1 MSISINSK
9 TIVGSEHQLT
19 QLDEKRKTVS
29 IALKRVDQLIKTKE
43 YQRALLEIAHVKEI
57 DRSNVYAFALEERIK
72 VLQVKDTNVE
82 QEKVNSKVNQ
92 ILSSMTKLDLSMQ
105 LQSQAMP
112 SPDIPLNQHSLK
124 TDTQVIQKPMQSNL
138 PVPLIN
144 EHKRIEPIRW
154 KPKVVI
160 IDDDENLLKALSTT
174 VESEGFE
181 VFSLSTSDE
190 AYMLLRKIIPDVI
203 LCDINLETSTMGGFT
218 FFEKVREIEKMKH
231 VPFMFLSGLTDDVLI
246 RTGKEMGVDDYLTKP
261 IKGQNLISAIRGR
274 IKRFQELGISPTTP
288 PQASI
293 TSLAFSRTPS

>member
-72 VLQVKDTNVE
+72 VLQVKDTKVE

-92 ILSSMTKLDLSMQ
+92 ILSSITKLDLSMQ

-112 SPDIPLNQHSLK
+112 SPDIPFNQHSLK

-144 EHKRIEPIRW
+144 GHKRIEPIRW

-231 VPFMFLSGLTDDVLI
+231 VPFMFLSGLTDDILI

-288 PQASI
+288 PQGSI